1 MKSPNKRPW
10 PLSSI
15 FVNRDK
21 INTNPDFQRP
31 PVWKTAQKQLLI
43 DTVLRNYDI
52 PKVYLREVSS
62 SPEKYD
68 VIDGQQRLRAVW
80 GFFGKDEKY
89 PGYPLSVKHESID
102 GIAVAGKKY
111 GELSQELRDRFDTY
125 SLDVVIIQDAEEDEV
140 RDMFVRLQS
149 GTPLNAQEQRNA
161 FKGNMRDFAIKTAQ
175 HDFFKAVMFTNHRY
189 AHHHAA
195 AQLVCVELAGSK
207 PTNIRKADLDRMY
220 LLNENFDESGQ
231 IAKRVKRMLSNLREI
246 FPDDNPTPELE
257 RFNIVPLYCMV
268 SQLLDGYV
276 FDEVKNQFRDWF
288 VGFEQRRVAESEK
301 DPDDAGPE
309 WLNYRENIGHSGDNG
324 EVIQNRL
331 DFLLRN
337 FFEKFP
343 DLPAKDERNFTEAQ
357 RLTIYWRDGK
367 KCQIKQQCDGTELL
381 PWNGWHCDHKLP
393 RSRGGKTTVGNGQ
406 VACPACNLAKGNRV
420 A

>member
-1 MKSPNKRPW
+1 METNKKPFPLLSTYNMRESIDTRP
-10 PLSSI
+10 
-15 FVNRDK
+15 DY
-21 INTNPDFQRP
+21 QRP

-43 DTVLRNYDI
+43 DTVLRGYDI
-52 PKVYLREVSS
+52 PKLYLRKTDTLFKYEV
-62 SPEKYD
+62 
-68 VIDGQQRLRAVW
+68 VDGQQRLRAIW
-80 GFFGKDEKY
+80 EFFDGKYAVQGDSD
-89 PGYPLSVKHESID
+89 PID
-102 GIAVAGKKY
+102 GIPIAKLKY
-111 GELSQELRDRFDTY
+111 HDLPQDLRLGFDGY
-125 SLDVVIIQDAEEDEV
+125 PLDVVIIQDAEEDEV

-149 GTPLNAQEQRNA
+149 GTPLNAQERRNA
-161 FKGNMRDFAIKTAQ
+161 FPGNMRDFVVHLAW
-175 HDFFKAVMFTNHRY
+175 HDFFKAVKFSDHRY
-189 AHHHAA
+189 AHDHAA

-220 LLNENFDESGQ
+220 RQNENFDESGK
-231 IAKRVKRMLSNLREI
+231 IAKRVKRMISTLREI

-257 RFNIVPLYCMV
+257 RFNIVPLYCMG

-301 DPDDAGPE
+301 DADDADPE

-331 DFLLRN
+331 DFLMRS

-367 KCQIKQQCDGTELL
+367 KCQIKERCDGTETL
-381 PWNGWHCDHKLP
+381 PFINGWHCDHIVP
-393 RSRGGKTTVGNGQ
+393 WSQGGKTTVGNGQ
-406 VACPACNLAKGNRV
+406 VACPACNLAKGNR
-420 A
+420 AA